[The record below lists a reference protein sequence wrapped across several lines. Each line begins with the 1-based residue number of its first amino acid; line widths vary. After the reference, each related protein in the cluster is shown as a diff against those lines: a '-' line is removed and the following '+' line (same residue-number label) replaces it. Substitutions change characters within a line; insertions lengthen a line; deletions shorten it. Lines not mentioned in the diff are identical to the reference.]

1 MRKVISLAALTLL
14 VAASLSACSTASAK
28 ASNVVDAPMVC
39 SHYVTG
45 SAADQITAKIPATG
59 KPTINFPTPL
69 SASKLQTKVLKA
81 GTGSRFGG
89 NQQISFDYAAF
100 NAANGKELQG
110 TSWNGTDAVTQVVTK
125 PAKAAAG
132 SADFCSALAGAREGS
147 VVATIMSA
155 KESHGG
161 KANAA
166 AGIGAN
172 DSIIFVFKINKV
184 VLPRA
189 IGDAQAAQDGFPQVV
204 TDSTGVPGL
213 VMQNWDAS
221 AAPKD
226 FKAETLIKGHGALI
240 KADDFV
246 TVHYSGYLWSS
257 AKSQFDSSWS
267 KGTPATFQL
276 KQGALIP
283 GFIKA
288 LVGQRVGSQVV
299 AILPPS
305 DGYGASGAGS
315 IPGNATLIFVIDI
328 LAKGK

>member
-1 MRKVISLAALTLL
+1 MRKVISLAALSVL

-39 SHYVTG
+39 NHYVTG
-45 SAADQITAKIPATG
+45 AAADQITAKIPATG
-59 KPTINFPTPL
+59 KPSVSFPTPL
-69 SASKLQTKVLKA
+69 STKTLQTKVIKA

-89 NQQISFDYAAF
+89 NQQISFDYAAY
-100 NAANGKELQG
+100 NAATGKELQG
-110 TSWNGTDAVTQVVTK
+110 TSWNGTDAVSQVVAK
-125 PAKAAAG
+125 PAKDATG
-132 SADFCSALAGAREGS
+132 ADFCSALAGAREGS

-155 KESHGG
+155 KASHGG

-189 IGDAQAAQDGFPQVV
+189 IGDAKPAQDGFPQVV
-204 TDSTGVPGL
+204 TDANGVPGL

-226 FKAETLIKGHGALI
+226 FKAETLIQGHGAVI

-267 KGTPATFQL
+267 KNTPATFQL

-299 AILPPS
+299 AVLPPA